1 MLGRVETP
9 GGFLAAA
16 TARGTGRAAQVRLDG
31 QRLLC
36 VPCLGRG
43 SCPHRCLRSHLR
55 LAQGIVLPKSDR
67 RSYRIAQPH
76 SVCAASCPYRSP

>member
-36 VPCLGRG
+36 VPCLGPG